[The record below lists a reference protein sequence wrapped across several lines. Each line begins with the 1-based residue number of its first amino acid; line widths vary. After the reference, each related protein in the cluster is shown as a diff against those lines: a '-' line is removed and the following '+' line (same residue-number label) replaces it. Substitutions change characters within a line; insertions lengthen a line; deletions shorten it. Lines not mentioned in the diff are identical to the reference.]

1 MTRVRTRARRTAR
14 SAVVVL
20 AAVASLA
27 VQAATATAV
36 GASPALQATGS
47 SFAGVAIQGW
57 TSQSGILLGTN
68 INFQISNSVTGLSF
82 FAQNQIDFGAS
93 DIPYSSGQSAYN
105 PTVPY
110 QYLPD
115 VAGGLAMMYN
125 LTGND
130 GQRINSLDLD
140 AQAIADIFL
149 GRIQYWDNSEIAG
162 ANPQLAGL
170 LPHVPIIPVYRSDGA
185 GENYLLSD
193 YLLHQ
198 ANSTFVAAQTAFGLS
213 TTGPA
218 AIGQPSATW
227 PQPACLVNGG
237 CGSRLSGYPGW
248 TTGTGLEGAAGA
260 DISANDVAS
269 AQSNGAITYV
279 ETAYAKEHSVPV
291 ANVVNQNGAAVQPTS
306 VNVATAL
313 EQAVLH
319 ADLTQDL
326 TNVYTNPLPN
336 AYPLS
341 AYSYLVTQC
350 SPTLAAAQH
359 VSCAADPNGAGSNF
373 PTDKGLELG
382 QFLDFMACAGQRS
395 MASIGYSPLPPNLV
409 QADFNAIGRLNGGQQ
424 PPPPTAANCKNP
436 YVDGTTPLPGQPV
449 VPGVSVTIT
458 VTPGASPGGSAGAQG
473 SAAAGAPAS
482 GASAGS
488 KGGTGSGSSATAGAS
503 GTTAAAVAKA
513 CASGTALAAQA
524 CTADGTLKSGF
535 AVVNGQVVRTL
546 GAAGT
551 VGRAAALLAATHL
564 VTGPG
569 AGAVLG
575 WLALA
580 FAILLAPP
588 LYATY
593 RKRSRTK
600 EGTS

>member
-1 MTRVRTRARRTAR
+1 MAI
-14 SAVVVL
+14 VV
-20 AAVASLA
+20 AATLA
-27 VQAATATAV
+27 VQAATASAA

-115 VAGGLAMMYN
+115 VAGGLALMYN

-130 GQRINSLDLD
+130 GQRINSLNLN
-140 AQAIADIFL
+140 AQIVADIFL
-149 GRIQYWDNSEIAG
+149 GRVQYWDDGEIVV
-162 ANPQLAGL
+162 ANQQLAGL

-198 ANSTFVAAQTAFGLS
+198 AHATFAAAQTAFGLS

-237 CGSRLSGYPGW
+237 CGNRLSGYPGW
-248 TTGTGLEGAAGA
+248 TTGTGLEGASGA

-279 ETAYAKEHSVPV
+279 ETAYAKEHALPV
-291 ANVVNQNGAAVQPTS
+291 ANLANQSGASVQPTS

-313 EQAVLH
+313 EAAILH

-326 TNVYTNPLPN
+326 SNVYINPLPN

-350 SPTLAAAQH
+350 STALAATEHIA
-359 VSCAADPNGAGSNF
+359 CAADPNGAGSNLV
-373 PTDKGLELG
+373 PDKGLELG
-382 QFLDFMACAGQRS
+382 QFVDFMACAGQRN

-436 YVDGTTPLPGQPV
+436 YVDGTTPLPGEPV
-449 VPGVSVTIT
+449 VPGVGGGGLVL
-458 VTPGASPGGSAGAQG
+458 VAPGTQAGGGSAGGAASSH
-473 SAAAGAPAS
+473 SAGGAGGAGGAGAGS
-482 GASAGS
+482 GAKDGHRPVAGS
-488 KGGTGSGSSATAGAS
+488 EAAHKPRTTAGATGS
-503 GTTAAAVAKA
+503 RRERENHG
-513 CASGTALAAQA
+513 
-524 CTADGTLKSGF
+524 D
-535 AVVNGQVVRTL
+535 
-546 GAAGT
+546 
-551 VGRAAALLAATHL
+551 RA
-564 VTGPG
+564 P
-569 AGAVLG
+569 
-575 WLALA
+575 
-580 FAILLAPP
+580 
-588 LYATY
+588 
-593 RKRSRTK
+593 
-600 EGTS
+600 